1 MIVAQNSDCGICH
14 GRTFNPNISSTNNI
28 INLTMSNRA
37 YGSAN
42 LTGSIY
48 SDIVCLQ
55 SDICASPI
63 DLFLVSGG

>member
-1 MIVAQNSDCGICH
+1 MIVAQNSDCSICH
-14 GRTFNPNISSTNNI
+14 GRTFNPDKSSTDTI
-28 INLTMSNRA
+28 INSTISTRV

-42 LTGSIY
+42 LTGRLY
-48 SDIVCLQ
+48 SDEVCLL